1 MASSNPTEAE
11 QASKTAGKADPP
23 PVAAAPTNLL
33 KAADL
38 GLRLLLFVATL
49 VALVVTVTSKQT
61 KYIYSLKWVAKFN
74 YSPAL
79 IYFVVAC
86 SVTCLYS
93 LLTSIL
99 SASSIAKPSQP
110 TKLLLFFSAM
120 DALMGGIMASAT
132 GAVASIAYIALRGN
146 SHIFWM
152 KICNQFDKFCTSI
165 GSSVSISLLAAIILV
180 LLVMLSTYS
189 LYLRSHNFS

>member
-1 MASSNPTEAE
+1 MASSNTTEAE
-11 QASKTAGKADPP
+11 QAVKTAGKAELP
-23 PVAAAPTNLL
+23 AAAPDLL

-49 VALVVTVTSKQT
+49 VPLVVTVTSKQT
-61 KYIYSLKWVAKFN
+61 KYIYTFKTVAKFN
-74 YSPAL
+74 YSSAL

-93 LLTSIL
+93 VLTLIL
-99 SASSIAKPSQP
+99 SASSMTKPYQP
-110 TKLLLFFSAM
+110 TKLLLFFAAM

-146 SHIFWM
+146 SHVLWM
-152 KICNQFDKFCTSI
+152 KVCNQFDKFCTSI
-165 GSSVSISLLAAIILV
+165 GSSVSISLIAAIILV
-180 LLVMLSTYS
+180 LLVLLSTYS